1 MKSMLSVLDLFVL
14 WLLKL
19 LAALDWPIGFIFKSG
34 GNMDSLPAGSFLIR
48 LLGFNW
54 LQGCTIVCCFKSFIL
69 FIVIT
74 SANSIKVPIIKIK
87 DTARYIPSALKSP
100 PDGSD

>member
-1 MKSMLSVLDLFVL
+1 MKSIVSVLDLSVL

-19 LAALDWPIGFIFKSG
+19 LSPFDWSIGFIFKSG
-34 GNMDSLPAGSFLIR
+34 GIMDSLPAGSFLFS

-54 LQGCTIVCCFKSFIL
+54 LQGCTLVCCFKSFIR

-74 SANSIKVPIIKIK
+74 MANSIKVPITKIK
-87 DTARYIPSALKSP
+87 DTARYIPRALKSP